1 MQYHEFWK
9 YPKFKNYLMLRRSS
23 ESYSWYI
30 QYVLMF
36 WDYTIKV
43 NTWYKKIVG
52 ERKDHHLTPQHPKKQ
67 VNYLLEAHEFQFIKR
82 NHTNIPK
89 TLQSYSTDNGYVGK
103 HSWLDADISSVE
115 ISYHKKKQ
123 IRLLFDL
130 LIKTGK
136 YDSLRVDK
144 TTYLAP
150 WLFKSPAQI
159 HIWVFFVQWKM

>member
-1 MQYHEFWK
+1 MRVI
-9 YPKFKNYLMLRRSS
+9 PG
-23 ESYSWYI
+23 YI

-43 NTWYKKIVG
+43 KTWYKIIIG

-67 VNYLLEAHEFQFIKR
+67 INYLLEAHEFQFIKR

-89 TLQSYSTDNGYVGK
+89 TLQSYNTDKGYVGK
-103 HSWLDADISSVE
+103 HSWLDADISSVK

-123 IRLLFDL
+123 IRFLFDL

-150 WLFKSPAQI
+150 RLFKCPAQI
-159 HIWVFFVQWKM
+159 HIRVFFVQWKMYRQEKLIYKFWAFGAST